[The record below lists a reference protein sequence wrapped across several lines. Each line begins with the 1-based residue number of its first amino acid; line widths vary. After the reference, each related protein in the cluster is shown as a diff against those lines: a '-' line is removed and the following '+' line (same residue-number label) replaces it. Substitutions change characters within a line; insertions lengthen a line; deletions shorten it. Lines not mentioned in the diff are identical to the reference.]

1 MVEAEKSVDI
11 LHQFACR
18 FLDANPVSADMPVY
32 GPQSAVAAVQA
43 NLLYR
48 AGEFQVQ
55 MFTVPPDYVIPGHT
69 HPNIDSFEVYVSGQ
83 IRFSH
88 RGRFVFESLETVHG
102 RDPSSY
108 VWRMLRVLPEDLHGA
123 VSGPQGARF
132 ISIQRWLNG
141 VLPTCVSAD
150 YTGQVLDLEH
160 LAHVT
165 SGKPVATQQKDLD
178 PSDAL

>member
-1 MVEAEKSVDI
+1 MDAENSADV
-11 LHQFACR
+11 LYEFARR
-18 FLDANPVSADMPVY
+18 FLDANPVSADMPVR

-48 AGEFQVQ
+48 EGEFQVQ
-55 MFTVPPDYVIPGHT
+55 MFTVPPDYVIPSHT

-88 RGRFVFESLETVHG
+88 RGQFVFESLETVHG

-108 VWRMLRVLPEDLHGA
+108 AWRMLRVLPEDPHGA

-160 LAHVT
+160 LLQVT
-165 SGKPVATQQKDLD
+165 TGEPLAARQKDLD
-178 PSDAL
+178 ASDAL